1 MNRYQMINSTLLLS
15 IVLIIIIKTDQSSV
29 MPCDALKGV
38 AITELSLLKNKL
50 EMIRKLA
57 LLFEGTS

>member
-1 MNRYQMINSTLLLS
+1 MIYSILLLS
-15 IVLIIIIKTDQSSV
+15 IVLIIILKTDQSSV
-29 MPCDALKGV
+29 MPCDALKVV